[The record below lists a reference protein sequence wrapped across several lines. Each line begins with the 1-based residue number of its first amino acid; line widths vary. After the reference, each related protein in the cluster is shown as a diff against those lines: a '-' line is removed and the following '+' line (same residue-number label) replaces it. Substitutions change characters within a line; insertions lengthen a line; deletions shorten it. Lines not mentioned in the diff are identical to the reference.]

1 MNQRLFGALKISLLA
16 IGTLAVVLLIGVT
29 VAINFIF
36 TSEKLTPMVLKVA
49 NSSMNA
55 KLNMERVEL
64 TFFSTFPRL
73 GLQLTQGSLVSKAER
88 DTLWEKTD
96 SLVAFKKCVVVV
108 NPLDYLCDKK
118 INLRYLGL
126 EDASVYAYK
135 GKNGVANWDIALP
148 DTVAVADTMEQTEIA
163 PISEIEINRGLAE
176 AGKCYF

>member
-64 TFFSTFPRL
+64 TF
-73 GLQLTQGSLVSKAER
+73 SLHFHV
-88 DTLWEKTD
+88 W
-96 SLVAFKKCVVVV
+96 
-108 NPLDYLCDKK
+108 DY
-118 INLRYLGL
+118 
-126 EDASVYAYK
+126 S
-135 GKNGVANWDIALP
+135 
-148 DTVAVADTMEQTEIA
+148 
-163 PISEIEINRGLAE
+163 
-176 AGKCYF
+176 

>member
-108 NPLDYLCDKK
+108 NPLDYLC
-118 INLRYLGL
+118 
-126 EDASVYAYK
+126 
-135 GKNGVANWDIALP
+135 
-148 DTVAVADTMEQTEIA
+148 
-163 PISEIEINRGLAE
+163 
-176 AGKCYF
+176 